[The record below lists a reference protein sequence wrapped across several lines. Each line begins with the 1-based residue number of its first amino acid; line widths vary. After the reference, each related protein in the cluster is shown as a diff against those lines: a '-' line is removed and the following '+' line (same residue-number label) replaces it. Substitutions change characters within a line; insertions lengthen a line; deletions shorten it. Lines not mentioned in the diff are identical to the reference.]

1 MSESSVPAPAAT
13 PKIEVLAVRDP
24 DGPPEVYVLVDGA
37 EAPFSFESVDP
48 GAGHDIEGWR
58 EHTETVRENESYSEA
73 FKRLV
78 VEARIAHEDSEYIEG
93 DRTPVWTFFGHWE
106 DSSVVIDLV
115 LPGEHEDTREQD
127 DERWP
132 EGLWC
137 DSGRG
142 DDVDE
147 ARADALSGYK
157 SASEDDEARDLAAC
171 RTETDFERH
180 IQKYGR

>member
-13 PKIEVLAVRDP
+13 PKIEVLALRDP

-37 EAPFSFESVDP
+37 EAAFSFESVDP

-58 EHTETVRENESYSEA
+58 EHTETVRENPEYSEA

-78 VEARIAHEDSEYIEG
+78 VETRIAHEDSEYITG
-93 DRTPVWTFFGHWE
+93 DG
-106 DSSVVIDLV
+106 
-115 LPGEHEDTREQD
+115 GD
-127 DERWP
+127 DET
-132 EGLWC
+132 
-137 DSGRG
+137 
-142 DDVDE
+142 
-147 ARADALSGYK
+147 
-157 SASEDDEARDLAAC
+157 RDLAAC